1 MKNEMSPKTIVLAVA
16 AVVAA
21 VAALFMLLGRGP
33 TGDTPEELGLGK
45 PAVPG
50 GGVEGQANPA
60 VGPNPK

>member
-16 AVVAA
+16 AVVIA
-21 VAALFMLLGRGP
+21 VAAAFMLMGRGP
-33 TGDTPEELGLGK
+33 AGDTPEELGIGT

-60 VGPNPK
+60 VGPNAK